1 VRAGRLKLPPPF
13 RQQILSYV
21 LLFYLAPAEHPG
33 LLPSASKDIAYCY
46 GKQRRKSPSFQ
57 GQDGRSGMAQG
68 SRAMPA
74 RYDRRAMP
82 TLTIVGF
89 LYKPPDDAEAKANR
103 FCIDPTNLID
113 QLICVLVG
121 AYGQLL
127 RIMKA
132 RIAQQQEH

>member
-1 VRAGRLKLPPPF
+1 
-13 RQQILSYV
+13 
-21 LLFYLAPAEHPG
+21 
-33 LLPSASKDIAYCY
+33 
-46 GKQRRKSPSFQ
+46 
-57 GQDGRSGMAQG
+57 
-68 SRAMPA
+68 
-74 RYDRRAMP
+74 MP